1 MEDNFDE
8 IKDKIKNN
16 TNYAKA
22 QIGRALV
29 REIRPKV
36 NRQFNKPRRMFMRAT
51 LQSWAR
57 RQEGDIIIGYKDPK
71 KISYLRNKKID
82 YDKLKWLYD
91 TVDDPIK
98 PVVVKNIPMMKKLI
112 AEGIMHKANRGR
124 DESIFAQKDVE
135 F

>member
-8 IKDKIKNN
+8 IKDKITNN

-36 NRQFNKPRRMFMRAT
+36 NRQTMKAGHMFMRAT

-57 RQEGDIIIGYKDPK
+57 QREGDIIIGFKDPK
-71 KISYLRNKKID
+71 KIRYLSHIENLDNMKWS
-82 YDKLKWLYD
+82 YDK
-91 TVDDPIK
+91 VQDPIK
-98 PVVVKNIPMMKKLI
+98 PVVVNNIPMMQRLI

-124 DESIFAQKDVE
+124 DNSIFVQKDIDV
-135 F
+135 